1 MVKPRPAAEEK
12 SEKEGGILEELGLE
26 RGRDEPLSLVEE
38 LKRGTV
44 TLRRVQPDF
53 ERKTV
58 CTKMIS
64 WFQTLLKSSQEIP
77 IISSPPPSVN
87 FKERIYNCLIYQM
100 SPRCKITTSMGCLG
114 THLLGSGRSKSCPSP
129 HFPILFCLYF
139 VPKKTQ
145 EEIISVSS

>member
-1 MVKPRPAAEEK
+1 MFTCARKRAQTNAAPPPPPPPPPPKTSTPTLVVKPRPAAEEK

-58 CTKMIS
+58 CTKMI
-64 WFQTLLKSSQEIP
+64 F
-77 IISSPPPSVN
+77 
-87 FKERIYNCLIYQM
+87 
-100 SPRCKITTSMGCLG
+100 
-114 THLLGSGRSKSCPSP
+114 
-129 HFPILFCLYF
+129 
-139 VPKKTQ
+139 
-145 EEIISVSS
+145 

>member
-58 CTKMIS
+58 CTKMIFL
-64 WFQTLLKSSQEIP
+64 FQTLIKTSQEIP
-77 IISSPPPSVN
+77 TISSPPPSVK
-87 FKERIYNCLIYQM
+87 F
-100 SPRCKITTSMGCLG
+100 
-114 THLLGSGRSKSCPSP
+114 
-129 HFPILFCLYF
+129 
-139 VPKKTQ
+139 
-145 EEIISVSS
+145 